1 MASTSGF
8 QPGPS
13 WQWPRDLPGQWQDVK
28 EEEDDGAGPSSHSD
42 TYNSQPNPPQGQ
54 SESTQGQRHY
64 KPRTCRIC
72 LEVVQPT
79 YHPPSENLP
88 GFFQGR
94 PTVTYESEDGGRL
107 LRPCKCKGSSKY
119 VHEDCLQAW
128 RLQDPL
134 QKRNYWQCPTC
145 SFRYRLER
153 MNWAKWI
160 GSTGRV
166 PSFVIL
172 QSSHAYDST

>member
-8 QPGPS
+8 QPQPS
-13 WQWPRDLPGQWQDVK
+13 WNWPRDLPGQWQNVK
-28 EEEDDGAGPSSHSD
+28 EEDEDEDAGATPRPGTHTD
-42 TYNSQPNPPQGQ
+42 QGQ
-54 SESTQGQRHY
+54 AEPMEGQRHY
-64 KPRTCRIC
+64 RPRTCRIC
-72 LEVVQPT
+72 LEVVPPT
-79 YHPPSENLP
+79 YHPPSDNVP

-128 RLQDPL
+128 RLQNPM

-145 SFRYRLER
+145 GFRYRLER
-153 MNWAKWI
+153 MNWARWI
-160 GSTGRV
+160 GSTSKSMSSSM
-166 PSFVIL
+166 PSEI
-172 QSSHAYDST
+172 